1 MEIGQP
7 SWADGVIEF
16 LESLLINIRILLLG
30 WCARMMLRLVFAF
43 ALVAM
48 LSGGA
53 AQDWA
58 KKRLDGSPR
67 HQEWVDI
74 KYGDRIVKSFVVYP
88 EVSQKATVVVLIHEI
103 MGLTDWVMSVADQLA
118 EHGYIAIAPDFLSGM
133 APNGGR
139 TTDFEDLGKIRE
151 AISGLSP
158 SQITADLNAVCD
170 YAAKIPAA
178 NGKVAVAGFCW
189 GGTQTFNFAS
199 TRKGLAAAFVFYGT
213 GPTTEEAVA
222 EIDCTVYGFYGGND
236 ARVNAT
242 IPETEKVMIGKRKTF
257 VPVIYDGAGHGFMR
271 AGEQPDAQPANKEAR
286 DAAWKR
292 WLDILSKL

>member
-1 MEIGQP
+1 M
-7 SWADGVIEF
+7 
-16 LESLLINIRILLLG
+16 
-30 WCARMMLRLVFAF
+30 ARLAFAL

-48 LSGGA
+48 LTTGV

-58 KKRLDGSPR
+58 KKRLDESPR
-67 HQEWVDI
+67 HQEWID
-74 KYGDRIVKSFVVYP
+74 VKHGERTVKCFVVYP
-88 EVSQKATVVVLIHEI
+88 EISGKATVIVLIHEI
-103 MGLTDWVMSVADQLA
+103 MGLTDWVMAVADQLA

-170 YAAKIPAA
+170 YGAKIPAA

-189 GGTQTFNFAS
+189 GGTQTFNFA
-199 TRKGLAAAFVFYGT
+199 TKRKGIAAAVVFYGS
-213 GPTTEEAVA
+213 GPTTADAVA

-236 ARVNAT
+236 ARVNST
-242 IPETEKVMIGKRKTF
+242 IPDTEKAMKDKGKTF

-271 AGEQPDAQPANKEAR
+271 AGEQPDAQPANKAAR

-292 WLDILSKL
+292 WLEILSKL

>member
-1 MEIGQP
+1 MYRCM
-7 SWADGVIEF
+7 
-16 LESLLINIRILLLG
+16 LLIVLIGLFSMG
-30 WCARMMLRLVFAF
+30 F
-43 ALVAM
+43 
-48 LSGGA
+48 G
-53 AQDWA
+53 QDWA

-74 KYGDRIVKSFVVYP
+74 KQGDRTVKSFVVYP
-88 EVSQKATVVVLIHEI
+88 EVSQKTTVVVLIHEI

-199 TRKGLAAAFVFYGT
+199 MRKGLAAAFVFYGT
-213 GPTTEEAVA
+213 GPTTAAAVE
-222 EIDCTVYGFYGGND
+222 EIDCTVYGFYGEND
-236 ARVNAT
+236 ARVNAS
-242 IPETEKVMIGKRKTF
+242 IPETEKAMIEKWKTF

-271 AGEQPDAQPANKEAR
+271 TGEQPDAQPANKAAR
-286 DAAWKR
+286 EAAWKL
-292 WLDILSKL
+292 WIEILAKL